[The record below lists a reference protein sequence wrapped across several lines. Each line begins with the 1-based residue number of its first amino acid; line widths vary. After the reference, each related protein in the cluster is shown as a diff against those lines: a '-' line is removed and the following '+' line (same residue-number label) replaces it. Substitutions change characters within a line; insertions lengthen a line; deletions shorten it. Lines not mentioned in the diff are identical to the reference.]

1 MLQAPVLKVHEKTV
15 HFSNAKS
22 DSLCVLPRAQYRLSA
37 DLRLFPDVWA
47 RGRGAV
53 GPCSILRGLGAV
65 GPCSIILGR
74 GAVGPCS
81 TLGRLGACTA
91 LGGGARKS
99 SILDIG
105 MCRGSRGGTSVLSG
119 TMLARGIALAG
130 RGAPGMLPKPMG
142 PARRAAATLCCTPA
156 DHSESRDKSCAPVSC
171 GTSAG

>member
-1 MLQAPVLKVHEKTV
+1 MPSSSSAIYFRREK
-15 HFSNAKS
+15 N
-22 DSLCVLPRAQYRLSA
+22 QYRLSA

-47 RGRGAV
+47 RGRLGSGAV
-53 GPCSILRGLGAV
+53 GPCSTTLGRGAG
-65 GPCSIILGR
+65 GPCSITLGR

-81 TLGRLGACTA
+81 ITLEAARVVGRALLGRGAC

-99 SILDIG
+99 SILDAG
-105 MCRGSRGGTSVLSG
+105 MCRGSRGGTSVVSG

-156 DHSESRDKSCAPVSC
+156 AQSESRDKSSAGLSW
-171 GTSAG
+171 GTSA